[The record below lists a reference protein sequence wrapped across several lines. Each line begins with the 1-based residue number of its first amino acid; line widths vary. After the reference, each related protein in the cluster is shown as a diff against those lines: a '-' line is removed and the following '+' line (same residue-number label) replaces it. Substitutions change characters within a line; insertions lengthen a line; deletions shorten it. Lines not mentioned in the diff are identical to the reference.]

1 MGELLGFAKITRDI
15 TERRETAEALR
26 KAQEA
31 LFQSQKMEAIGK
43 LTGGIAH
50 DFNNLLSVIFNG
62 MAVLR
67 RDIRTDYAV
76 RILDTMERAVTRG
89 STLTQ
94 QLLSFARQQ
103 PLQQEKYQINRVIT
117 SFEAVLRRAN
127 TSTQDF
133 TIELAEPLP
142 MVIIDAPQFEAALL
156 NLVVNARDAT
166 ASGGSISLTTEAV
179 DLADKSINNLPAG
192 RYVKISLRDTGEGM
206 TPEVKARAIDP
217 FFTTKPTGKGTG
229 LGLSQVYGFIQQ
241 SKGDIEIESAPGKG
255 TCVSLYLPAV
265 EDELQSRSEAKTSEK
280 VLVVDDQPD
289 VLDMA
294 DEVFRSLGYEVLSA
308 NNAKDAL
315 AILQRT
321 KDIHLLFSDVIMPG
335 TSGLELAREAKSLRP
350 DMNVLLASGY
360 ASPALGTDK
369 ANQDFEFITKPYKI
383 ADIMRK
389 LRELDHEQLHKL
401 ADRPTLQESADIR
414 PTPNA

>member
-1 MGELLGFAKITRDI
+1 
-15 TERRETAEALR
+15 
-26 KAQEA
+26 
-31 LFQSQKMEAIGK
+31 
-43 LTGGIAH
+43 
-50 DFNNLLSVIFNG
+50 
-62 MAVLR
+62 
-67 RDIRTDYAV
+67 
-76 RILDTMERAVTRG
+76 
-89 STLTQ
+89 
-94 QLLSFARQQ
+94 
-103 PLQQEKYQINRVIT
+103 
-117 SFEAVLRRAN
+117 
-127 TSTQDF
+127 
-133 TIELAEPLP
+133 
-142 MVIIDAPQFEAALL
+142 VIIDAPQFEAALL

-294 DEVFRSLGYEVLSA
+294 AEVFRSLGYEVLSA